1 MKKINIK
8 YVLKISQGL
17 LKIIAVVI
25 ILALTNFLAFV
36 YFQPLDLTENQ
47 LFTLS
52 PQTQQILKNLSQPL
66 KVWLFETQGSPADIR
81 LLEQYHSYSSYFQFE
96 VVNPDVNFSLAQK
109 FGVKSSGEIY
119 LNYGSKKQ
127 RLEKTNPQDYLTEE
141 QLTNSIVAIVRDP
154 HLPIYFLKGHG
165 EPPLDDSQGGF
176 SQAIANLKGQGYE
189 IKTLN
194 LAQTRSSIP
203 KDANVIII
211 AGAVRPLLPAEIKAV
226 KDYLDQGGKL
236 LLMQAPRTTLGLEGI
251 LKTWGVE
258 LDNRLVVDA
267 SGFGTNIGYG
277 PATVIITD
285 YGNHPITVNFG
296 GGISLYPMT
305 RAISTTKKDN
315 IQAIA
320 LLITDDRTW
329 AESNLSSLEAEY
341 NPKQDIKGPLD
352 IGVALKRTQ
361 SQGNKTIESRVVVF
375 GNATFATNGWF
386 EQQLNGDVF
395 TNSVGW
401 LAKEELQTLT
411 IGPKEPKNRRLYLDS
426 RQVQLIFW
434 LALGVVPFLGFSSAA
449 VVWFIRR

>member
-1 MKKINIK
+1 MKNRPVK
-8 YVLKISQGL
+8 YALNLSEGL
-17 LKIIAVVI
+17 LKIIAIVI
-25 ILALTNFLAFV
+25 ILALINFLAFV

-47 LFTLS
+47 LFSLS
-52 PQTQQILKNLSQPL
+52 PQTQQIVKNLSQPL
-66 KVWLFETQGSPADIR
+66 KVWLFETKVTAVDIR
-81 LLEQYHSYSSYFQFE
+81 LLEKYQSYSPYFQFE
-96 VVNPDVNFSLAQK
+96 VVNPNVNFSLAEQ

-119 LNYGSKKQ
+119 VNYGSKKQ
-127 RLEKTNPQDYLTEE
+127 RVEKTNHQDSLTEE
-141 QLTNSIVAIVRDP
+141 QLTNSIVAIVGDRP
-154 HLPIYFLKGHG
+154 LPIYFLQGHG
-165 EPPLDDSQGGF
+165 EASLDETPGGLY
-176 SQAIANLKGQGYE
+176 QAITNLKGQGYE
-189 IKTLN
+189 IKTVN
-194 LAQTRSSIP
+194 LAKTRAAIP
-203 KDANVIII
+203 KDANVVII

-226 KDYLDQGGKL
+226 KDYLDRGGKL
-236 LLMQAPRTTLGLEGI
+236 LLMLAPKTTLGLEGI
-251 LKTWGVE
+251 LKAWGVE

-285 YGNHPITVNFG
+285 YGNHPITVNFR

-320 LLITDDRTW
+320 LLITNDRSW

-352 IGVALKRTQ
+352 IGVALKRIQ
-361 SQGNKTIESRVVVF
+361 SQEGKNIESRVVIF

-426 RQVQLIFW
+426 SQIQLITW
-434 LALGVVPFLGFSSAA
+434 LALGVVPFLGFFSATL
-449 VVWFIRR
+449 VWFIRR